1 MWAWLWGM
9 GGAMED
15 GAGLQ
20 RVGGVCGVGA
30 WLWRWVEFGVRCGR
44 DYVGVGGAMGGGVAM
59 GWGRGVGGAMGWG
72 RGYGW
77 VYGWGCGYGMG
88 RGYEEGAGLWDG
100 VWLRGGG
107 VARHLLAQQVV
118 VHLQALRLLEGLLQ
132 ALVALPQLPHVIAR
146 LR

>member
-1 MWAWLWGM
+1 
-9 GGAMED
+9 
-15 GAGLQ
+15 
-20 RVGGVCGVGA
+20 
-30 WLWRWVEFGVRCGR
+30 
-44 DYVGVGGAMGGGVAM
+44 M